1 MVLTNRN
8 RAQAI
13 FDKVARMLEAAG
25 QAGVNVLCL
34 QEAWSMPFAFCTRE
48 REWTEF
54 SEAAETGPSTAFLQ
68 VCRVCTANELPHI
81 RGLRHRTVAVVHNA
95 MQVADIRRLVVGT
108 NSYLMH

>member
-1 MVLTNRN
+1 
-8 RAQAI
+8 
-13 FDKVARMLEAAG
+13 MLEAAG

-68 VCRVCTANELPHI
+68 VCPAYTAHKPLD
-81 RGLRHRTVAVVHNA
+81 A
-95 MQVADIRRLVVGT
+95 
-108 NSYLMH
+108 

>member
-1 MVLTNRN
+1 MVFTVGN

-68 VCRVCTANELPHI
+68 VCSVCNARKRLDAQ
-81 RGLRHRTVAVVHNA
+81 GLH
-95 MQVADIRRLVVGT
+95 
-108 NSYLMH
+108 